1 MNFAEM
7 DKLILLWLLPL
18 CLGLLY
24 LGHKRRKKRLQAF
37 ASLRLKELIS
47 ATEKKSI
54 IFVKAAL
61 LLIAITSIVI
71 GLARPR
77 WGFEWKEVPQGG
89 IDIMVVLDLSTSM
102 LATDIPPNRLER
114 AKRELIDL
122 LAMLD
127 GDRFGII
134 AFAGVPFVQCPLTV
148 DYRLASLFINQL
160 NIDLIPVQG
169 TALGDAIKLGVDSL
183 VKASSAES
191 QGKAMILI
199 TDGEDQ
205 DKNTLKAA
213 QEAKEKGIKIYAIG
227 IGKEEGSPIPLPSG
241 GYKKD
246 RNGNVIISK
255 LDEKTLQEA
264 AIISGGTYVRSTTG
278 DMDLDQI
285 YTKGIKVSLEAGSYG
300 ESRQKIWYERFQWF
314 LSLAASLLF
323 VEFLLKEFKQKREAK
338 AHDNQ

>member
-1 MNFAEM
+1 MNFANINY
-7 DKLILLWLLPL
+7 LILLWLIPICAALI
-18 CLGLLY
+18 Y
-24 LGHKRRKKRLQAF
+24 LGQKRRKKRLQAF
-37 ASLRLKELIS
+37 AALRLPELLTVSENRFTSTI
-47 ATEKKSI
+47 
-54 IFVKAAL
+54 KACL
-61 LLIAITSIVI
+61 LLLAVAAIVT

-77 WGFEWKEVPQGG
+77 WGFEWREVPQGG

-122 LAMLD
+122 LGMLD
-127 GDRFGII
+127 GDRFGIV

-160 NIDLIPVQG
+160 SLDLIPVQG
-169 TALGDAIKLGVDSL
+169 TALGDAIELGVDSL

-191 QGKAMILI
+191 QGKAIILI

-205 DKNTLKAA
+205 NQNTLKAA
-213 QEAKEKGIKIYAIG
+213 QKAKEKAVKIYAIG
-227 IGKEEGSPIPLPSG
+227 IGKEEGSPIPLPTG

-246 RNGNVIISK
+246 HNGNVIISK

-264 AIISGGTYVRSTTG
+264 ALISGGTYVRSTTG
-278 DMDLDQI
+278 DIDLDQI
-285 YTKGIKVSLEAGSYG
+285 YTKGIKVSLEAGAYG

-314 LSLAASLLF
+314 LSLALGFLF
-323 VEFLLKEFKQKREAK
+323 VEFLLKEFRQKRELSQN
-338 AHDNQ
+338 DQ

>member
-1 MNFAEM
+1 MNFAEVHY
-7 DKLILLWLLPL
+7 LILLWLIPF
-18 CLGLLY
+18 CAGLIY
-24 LGHKRRKKRLQAF
+24 LGYQRRKKRMRAF
-37 ASLRLKELIS
+37 AAIRLPELMTVAENKS
-47 ATEKKSI
+47 VSI
-54 IFVKAAL
+54 IKSSL
-61 LLIAITSIVI
+61 LLIAIAAIVI

-77 WGFEWKEVPQGG
+77 WGFEWREVPQGG

-102 LATDIPPNRLER
+102 LASDIPPNRLER

-122 LAMLD
+122 LGMLD
-127 GDRFGII
+127 GDRFGIV

-148 DYRLASLFINQL
+148 DYRLAGLFINQL
-160 NIDLIPVQG
+160 SLDLIPVQG
-169 TALGDAIKLGVDSL
+169 TALGDAIELGVDSL

-191 QGKAMILI
+191 QGKAIILI

-205 DKNTLKAA
+205 NNNTLKAA
-213 QEAKEKGIKIYAIG
+213 QKAKEKAVKIYAIG
-227 IGKEEGSPIPLPSG
+227 IGKEEGSPIPLPGG

-246 RNGNVIISK
+246 HNGNVIISK

-264 AIISGGTYVRSTTG
+264 ALISGGTYVRSTTG

-314 LSLAASLLF
+314 ISLAVGLLF
-323 VEFLLKEFKQKREAK
+323 VEFLLKEFRQKREAR
-338 AHDNQ
+338 DNDQ

>member
-1 MNFAEM
+1 MNFAEVHN
-7 DKLILLWLLPL
+7 LIFLWLIPL
-18 CLGLLY
+18 SAGLIYLGL
-24 LGHKRRKKRLQAF
+24 KRRKKRMQVF
-37 ASLRLKELIS
+37 ASLRLKELLTG
-47 ATEKKSI
+47 TENKSVGVLKGFFILLSIAAI
-54 IFVKAAL
+54 IL
-61 LLIAITSIVI
+61 

-77 WGFEWKEVPQGG
+77 WGFEWREVPQGG

-122 LAMLD
+122 LGMLD
-127 GDRFGII
+127 GDRFGIV

-148 DYRLASLFINQL
+148 DYRLAGLFINQL
-160 NIDLIPVQG
+160 SLDLIPVQG
-169 TALGDAIKLGVDSL
+169 TALGDAIDLGVDSL

-191 QGKAMILI
+191 QGKAIILI

-205 DKNTLKAA
+205 NKNTLAAA
-213 QEAKEKGIKIYAIG
+213 QKAKEKGVKIYAIG

-241 GYKKD
+241 GFKKD
-246 RNGNVIISK
+246 QNGNVIISK

-264 AIISGGTYVRSTTG
+264 ALISGGTYVRSTTG

-285 YTKGIKVSLEAGSYG
+285 YTKGIKVSLEAGTYG

-314 LSLAASLLF
+314 ISLAAGLLF
-323 VEFLLKEFKQKREAK
+323 VEFLLKEFRQKREAN
-338 AHDNQ
+338 HEL

>member
-1 MNFAEM
+1 MMNFAEIQN
-7 DKLILLWLLPL
+7 LILLWLLPL
-18 CLGLLY
+18 CAGLLY
-24 LGHKRRKKRLQAF
+24 LGHRRRQRRMQAF
-37 ASLRLKELIS
+37 TSLRLGELLT
-47 ATEKKSI
+47 ATEIKYASI
-54 IFVKAAL
+54 FKGAL
-61 LLIAITSIVI
+61 ILLATGALVL

-77 WGFEWKEVPQGG
+77 WGFEWREVPQGG

-122 LAMLD
+122 LGMLD
-127 GDRFGII
+127 GDRFGIV

-148 DYRLASLFINQL
+148 DYRLAGLFINQL
-160 NIDLIPVQG
+160 SLDLIPVQG
-169 TALGDAIKLGVDSL
+169 TALGDAIDLGVDSL

-205 DKNTLKAA
+205 NQNTLKAA
-213 QEAKEKGIKIYAIG
+213 QKAKEKGVKIYAIG

-264 AIISGGTYVRSTTG
+264 ALISGGTYVRSTTG

-285 YTKGIKVSLEAGSYG
+285 YTKGIKVSLEAGAYG

-314 LSLAASLLF
+314 ISLAVGLLF
-323 VEFLLKEFKQKREAK
+323 LEFLLKEFKQKREASV
-338 AHDNQ
+338 NEL